1 MNATQ
6 NCSHWICCPACGG
19 KTRIKVYE
27 DTALERF
34 PLHCHKC
41 KQENANQCPTTE
53 CVHHRARRTDAE
65 PVTYGNLS
73 YSAIF
78 AALDTL
84 IAAGLSQMELYCGI
98 GRLVSNRSEKGAAVA
113 AAEYLCAAYPDVS
126 GFSPRNLHRMRK
138 FYRAYESVPE
148 VLAQAMTIGR
158 TQNVVIPEVELTL
171 QEQAWYI
178 RAVRQF
184 GWTKL
189 ELQRK
194 IAAGTHLEIA
204 IDFTGKTG
212 PGRQPRCAPAVPQRQ
227 GLSVHYSCV
236 PRQAGRGRDNTE
248 YVPGRQA
255 YRQRAY
261 GRLLGYSQA
270 GALL

>member
-1 MNATQ
+1 
-6 NCSHWICCPACGG
+6 
-19 KTRIKVYE
+19 
-27 DTALERF
+27 
-34 PLHCHKC
+34 
-41 KQENANQCPTTE
+41 
-53 CVHHRARRTDAE
+53 
-65 PVTYGNLS
+65 
-73 YSAIF
+73 
-78 AALDTL
+78 
-84 IAAGLSQMELYCGI
+84 
-98 GRLVSNRSEKGAAVA
+98 
-113 AAEYLCAAYPDVS
+113 
-126 GFSPRNLHRMRK
+126 MRK

-158 TQNVVIPEVELTL
+158 TQNMVIPEVELTL

-178 RAVRQF
+178 RAVQQF

-194 IAAGTHLEIA
+194 TAAGTHLEIA